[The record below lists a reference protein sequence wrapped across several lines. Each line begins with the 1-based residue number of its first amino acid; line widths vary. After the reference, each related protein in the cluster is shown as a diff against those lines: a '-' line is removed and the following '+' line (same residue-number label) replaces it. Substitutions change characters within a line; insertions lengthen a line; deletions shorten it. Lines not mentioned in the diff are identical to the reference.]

1 MKKDKVILELRRGLI
16 HLIHCPD
23 YIEIVIK
30 DYDNPDVKMVQYEL
44 VKE

>member
-1 MKKDKVILELRRGLI
+1 MTNKKVIIELRRGIPNLI
-16 HLIHCPD
+16 YCPD
-23 YIEIVIK
+23 DIDVVIK